1 MLYSVI
7 LVILIIFGGKKKKIF
22 LEAKREA
29 VMPGILSLPAMML
42 TMNHLVNVC
51 EKVQDVSSY
60 SFTQQMFDH
69 CVYFC
74 ACSKRRASKLC

>member
-1 MLYSVI
+1 M
-7 LVILIIFGGKKKKIF
+7 IF

-51 EKVQDVSSY
+51 VKVQDVSSY

-69 CVYFC
+69 RVYFC
-74 ACSKRRASKLC
+74 GCSKRRASKLC